1 MSKSIEI
8 NYLGDSGYE
17 VLYPKTLPELTGCLP
32 LTGGTLTGPLTLNG
46 EPSGEME
53 AVNKGYVDGQVG
65 GVLKKVYEGSLSPTQ
80 QYQAKIL
87 FWENVSSARV
97 LLFAIRGI
105 VGTGTG
111 TGQDFSVYDEAN
123 KEVINLQLGWS
134 SIDAESNSFSVI
146 FVKNGDAFSP
156 SKSAARGNNGVYV
169 GAPNSK
175 FITYFNYFCY
185 YATVFL
191 VVWAIF

>member
-8 NYLGDSGYE
+8 NYLGNSGYE
-17 VLYPKTLPELTGCLP
+17 VLYPKTLPGLTGCLP
-32 LTGGTLTGPLTLNG
+32 LTGGTLTGPLMLNG

-53 AVNKGYVDGQVG
+53 AVNKGYVDGRVG

-80 QYQAKIL
+80 QYHAKIL

-111 TGQDFSVYDEAN
+111 TSGQYFNVYDEAN
-123 KEVINLQLGWS
+123 QEVINVNLGS
-134 SIDAESNSFSVI
+134 NSIDARYNSLSVI
-146 FVKNGDAFSP
+146 YVKNGDAFSP
-156 SKSAARGNNGVYV
+156 SKSVVRSNNEA

-175 FITYFNYFCY
+175 FTTYFNYFCY